1 MVTCLKLQ
9 SWMLNALTFK
19 SQLSRELLTPPL
31 GQLGLSLTL
40 LGWLSHQCSLLT
52 AKQLVPNERL

>member
-31 GQLGLSLTL
+31 EQLGLSLTL
-40 LGWLSHQCSLLT
+40 LGWLSHLFFINC
-52 AKQLVPNERL
+52 